1 MATKNELIMLRS
13 LPLEIKIA
21 KSKQRIQEWINY
33 FGYNGVYVSFSGGK
47 DSLVL
52 LHLARTVNPNIK
64 AMFVDTGLEYP
75 EIKEYVK
82 TFPNVDI
89 IRPQISFKE
98 VLRIYGYP
106 VISKEQAS
114 YIEDIRTG
122 TEKLKLRRLNGD
134 SKGRYKLAAK
144 WHYMIDAPFKIS
156 DKCCDVMKKK
166 PAKDYEKKT
175 GRACMLGTLTEESL
189 LREQQYLRFG
199 CNGFKRN
206 RKIST
211 PIAFWTEQDILKYIV
226 DNKLEIAPIYGKIIE
241 KQGILQTTACKRG
254 GCIFCGFGIQ
264 KEKYPNRFQRL
275 EHTHPQLHKYC
286 VYDLG
291 FNKVFD
297 YMGIPYD
304 DTKKNNR

>member
-1 MATKNELIMLRS
+1 MPTKNELTMLRS
-13 LPLEIKIA
+13 LPLDIKIA
-21 KSKQRIQEWINY
+21 KSKQRIQEWIDY

-52 LHLARTVNPNIK
+52 LHLAREVNPNIK
-64 AMFVDTGLEYP
+64 AVFVDTGLEYP
-75 EIKEYVK
+75 EIKDYIK

-89 IRPQISFKE
+89 IRPQMSFRE
-98 VLRIYGYP
+98 VLKQYGYP

-122 TEKLKLRRLNGD
+122 TEVLKLRRLNGD
-134 SKGRYKLAAK
+134 NKGRYKLAAK
-144 WHYMIDAPFKIS
+144 WHFMINAPFKVS

-166 PAKDYEKKT
+166 PAKEYEKKT

-206 RKIST
+206 RKVST
-211 PIAFWTEQDILKYIV
+211 PIAFWTEQNILQYIV
-226 DNKLEIAPIYGKIIE
+226 DNKLEIAPIYGKIVE
-241 KQGILQTTACKRG
+241 RNGQLETTECKRG
-254 GCIFCGFGIQ
+254 GCIFCGFGIGR
-264 KEKYPNRFQRL
+264 EKYPNRFQRL
-275 EHTHPQLHKYC
+275 ELTHPKLHKYC
-286 VYDLG
+286 VEDLG

-297 YMGIPYD
+297 YMGVPYD
-304 DTKKNNR
+304 HTKKSNR